1 VCNTRSVR
9 ASQPRPLCR
18 GKCADLANSCVAAP
32 RVPRAHRGRPA
43 CVYVDMSRA
52 SSSNSTLSAA
62 AAPPAGSG
70 SAAGGACRSAAT
82 ASPAPI
88 PVPTPCIPVRAALL
102 LAPSC
107 SALCAAPNGAA
118 AGGRRMAGA
127 PTGLVGVLLRS
138 ERAAATPSASFS
150 PPAAAPCKS
159 CVAALAS
166 LGERPQSGGGRVAEG
181 DPLVL
186 DGAEASLGR
195 TVSRQPSFQR
205 WGRSPRPPAPGHS
218 LLGRVVV
225 ARAAAW
231 LRARMYSSSR
241 TRISSCSLSLFSLAT
256 YSRAASGHLQAILL
270 SLGLSASTRGGRGQ
284 CRGDLG

>member
-1 VCNTRSVR
+1 
-9 ASQPRPLCR
+9 
-18 GKCADLANSCVAAP
+18 
-32 RVPRAHRGRPA
+32 
-43 CVYVDMSRA
+43 MSRA

-62 AAPPAGSG
+62 AAPSAGSG
-70 SAAGGACRSAAT
+70 SAAGGACRSAAA

-88 PVPTPCIPVRAALL
+88 PVPTPGIPVRAALL
-102 LAPSC
+102 LGPSC

-127 PTGLVGVLLRS
+127 PTGLVGVLLRC

-150 PPAAAPCKS
+150 PPAPCKS

-166 LGERPQSGGGRVAEG
+166 LAERPRNGGGRVAEG

-205 WGRSPRPPAPGHS
+205 SDRSPRPPAPGRS
-218 LLGRVVV
+218 LVGRVVV
-225 ARAAAW
+225 AREAAW
-231 LRARMYSSSR
+231 LSARVYSSSR
-241 TRISSCSLSLFSLAT
+241 ARISACSLSLFSLAT
-256 YSRAASGHLQAILL
+256 CSRATSGHLQAIFRPSCSLL
-270 SLGLSASTRGGRGQ
+270 
-284 CRGDLG
+284 D